1 MNGITGKGEVMTATV
16 PAAFWDDHVS
26 RLPID
31 DGESMAIEVSRARSR
46 VTIQGTAAQIE
57 VLRRDAVY
65 YADADSMDE
74 CPRFARESARRTLS
88 ALAKHTQRST

>member
-1 MNGITGKGEVMTATV
+1 MNGIADEGAAMTTKV

-31 DGESMAIEVSRARSR
+31 DGESMAFEVSRAGSR

-57 VLRRDAVY
+57 VLRRDAEY

-74 CPRFARESARRTLS
+74 CPRFVRESARRTLS
-88 ALAKHTQRST
+88 ALAKHAQRST